1 MLNKEPGLWCNTS
14 IESQQNEKD
23 LEAVHVQDYTTK
35 DDLKE
40 LIGTTN
46 TNKMHLPFSNPS
58 LKNFIVKRAWLG
70 VVVGWVTIWEV
81 S

>member
-46 TNKMHLPFSNPS
+46 TNKMHLP
-58 LKNFIVKRAWLG
+58 
-70 VVVGWVTIWEV
+70 VVLVIDPG
-81 S
+81 SR